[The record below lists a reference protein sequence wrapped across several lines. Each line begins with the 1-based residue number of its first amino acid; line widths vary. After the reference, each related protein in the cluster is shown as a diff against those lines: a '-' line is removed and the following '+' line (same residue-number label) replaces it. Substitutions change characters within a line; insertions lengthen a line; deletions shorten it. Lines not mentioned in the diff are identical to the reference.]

1 VRFLSIAPFGAAL
14 ILCAADARAGGATGL
29 GAQIWVEGAGTYMP
43 TSTGF
48 DVNSVSN
55 GARANIEGTTKP
67 FGFATGYFGVR
78 SGIDFI
84 ESDRW
89 IIPLFDLGLYGIMGS
104 YSDTLTSAD
113 GSLFRLH
120 PSGTIMFDGEVS
132 GIGVRFKKRRWMFE
146 GTIKP
151 GIAILA
157 MPGSVADGKGFTD
170 VDAFNSITVTL
181 RAQLSVCRRLDP
193 TERVCL
199 SVTPNIYQWGWGNG
213 GSVSLRWEIGS

>member
-1 VRFLSIAPFGAAL
+1 MRSIFLVPLGAAL
-14 ILCAADARAGGATGL
+14 LLCPRDALADGFGM
-29 GAQIWVEGAGTYMP
+29 GAQLWVEGVGIYMP
-43 TSTGF
+43 NSTGF
-48 DVNSVSN
+48 DASALSN
-55 GARANIEGTTKP
+55 TARANIDGTTKP

-78 SGIDFI
+78 TGLDFV

-89 IIPLFDLGLYGIMGS
+89 IIPLFDLGLYGIMGT
-104 YSDTLTSAD
+104 YADTLTSAD

-120 PSGTIMFDGEVS
+120 PAGAFMFDAELL

-151 GIAILA
+151 GVAILA
-157 MPGSVADGKGFTD
+157 MPAAVADGKRFTD
-170 VDAFNSITVTL
+170 IDELNSISVTL
-181 RAQLSVCRRLDP
+181 RAQVSVCRRLDP
-193 TERVCL
+193 SERVCL

>member
-1 VRFLSIAPFGAAL
+1 MRWFFLAAFAVTL
-14 ILCAADARAGGATGL
+14 LLCPRDARADGYGL
-29 GAQIWVEGAGTYMP
+29 GAQLWIEGAGMYMP
-43 TSTGF
+43 TSTGL
-48 DVNSVSN
+48 DVSSVSN
-55 GARANIEGTTKP
+55 TARSNIDGSTKP

-78 SGIDFI
+78 TGLDFV

-89 IIPLFDLGLYGIMGS
+89 IIPLFDVGLYGIMGT
-104 YSDTLTSAD
+104 YADTLVSAD

-120 PSGTIMFDGEVS
+120 PAGTIMVDAEIL

-151 GIAILA
+151 GIAMLA
-157 MPGSVADGKGFTD
+157 VPAAVADGKGFTD
-170 VDAFNSITVTL
+170 VDSLNSVSITL

-193 TERVCL
+193 SERVCL

-213 GSVSLRWEIGS
+213 GSVSLRWEFGS

>member
-1 VRFLSIAPFGAAL
+1 LFFINIALVGAL
-14 ILCAADARAGGATGL
+14 LLCPAIARADGYGL
-29 GAQIWVEGAGTYMP
+29 GAQLWVEGAGMYMP
-43 TSTGF
+43 TSTGL
-48 DVNSVSN
+48 DVTTVTNT
-55 GARANIEGTTKP
+55 ARANIDGTTKP

-78 SGIDFI
+78 AGLDFI

-89 IIPLFDLGLYGIMGS
+89 IIPLIDAGLYGIMGT

-120 PSGTIMFDGEVS
+120 PAGTIMVDAELF

-151 GIAILA
+151 GIAVLA
-157 MPGSVADGKGFTD
+157 VPAAVADGRGFTD
-170 VDAFNSITVTL
+170 IDSLNSITVTL

-193 TERVCL
+193 SERVCL

-213 GSVSLRWEIGS
+213 GSASLRWEFGS

>member
-1 VRFLSIAPFGAAL
+1 MAFAAMML
-14 ILCAADARAGGATGL
+14 LLCSRAARADGYGL
-29 GAQIWVEGAGTYMP
+29 GTQLWVEGAGVYMP
-43 TSTGF
+43 TSTGV
-48 DVNSVSN
+48 DVSAVSN
-55 GARANIEGTTKP
+55 AARSNIDGTTKP

-78 SGIDFI
+78 TGLDFI

-89 IIPLFDLGLYGIMGS
+89 IIPLLDVGLYGIMGT
-104 YSDTLTSAD
+104 YTDTLVSAD

-120 PSGTIMFDGEVS
+120 PGGTIMVDAEIL

-151 GIAILA
+151 GIAMLA
-157 MPGSVADGKGFTD
+157 VPAAVADGKSFTD
-170 VDAFNSITVTL
+170 IDPLNSVTFTL
-181 RAQLSVCRRLDP
+181 RAQVSLCRRLDP
-193 TERVCL
+193 SERVCL